1 MGTVTKFVGMLAFA
15 AALVPAVAG
24 AQSGG
29 VKVGVLS
36 DMSSIYAD
44 ISGLGSVEAVK
55 MAIEDAGG
63 SLLGSPIEVIS
74 ADHQNKSDVGTNI
87 ARQWYDR
94 DGVDSILDVNNSAV
108 AIGVSQIAKEKVKL
122 ALFVGAASTDMTGI
136 YCTPVTAQWL
146 YDTYSV
152 VRGTVDAAQEKGP
165 KTWFFITAD
174 YAFGHSLDLEA
185 SNFITKGG
193 GKVLGR
199 VRVPIGTADY
209 ASFLLQAQ
217 ASKADIIALAL
228 SGGDLV
234 NVVKQGAE
242 FGITE
247 SGQQFAAMLATE
259 ANIHAIGPAASGG
272 IKFSSPFYWD
282 LDDATRAFSARFE
295 KRMKRPPTMMQAG
308 VYSAASHYFKAVK
321 AANSK
326 DPATVMA
333 KMREMPIEDFMTKA
347 GKLRID
353 GRVVRDVHL
362 FEAKSAKES
371 KGEWDIY
378 KLISTTPGE
387 TVTRPLN
394 SACTLVK

>member
-1 MGTVTKFVGMLAFA
+1 MGRVTSVAGMLAVVA
-15 AALVPAVAG
+15 CLVPGLAG
-24 AQSGG
+24 AQNDG

-63 SLLGSPIEVIS
+63 ALLGSPIAVIS
-74 ADHQNKSDVGTNI
+74 ADHQNKSDIGTNI

-94 DGVDSILDVNNSAV
+94 EGVDAILDVNNSAV
-108 AIGVSQIAKEKVKL
+108 AIGVSQIAKDKTKL

-174 YAFGHSLDLEA
+174 YAFGHSLDQEA
-185 SNFITKGG
+185 SNFIAKGG

-199 VRVPIGTADY
+199 VRVPIGTSDY

-217 ASKADIIALAL
+217 SSKADIIALAL
-228 SGGDLV
+228 SGADLV
-234 NVVKQGAE
+234 NVVKQGSE
-242 FGITE
+242 FGIRE

-259 ANIHAIGPAASGG
+259 ANIHAIGPASAAG

-308 VYSAASHYFKAVK
+308 VYSATNHYFKAVK

-333 KMREMPIEDFMTKA
+333 KMHELRINDFMTKD
-347 GKLRID
+347 GLLRVD

-371 KGEWDIY
+371 KGGWDIY
-378 KLISTTPGE
+378 KLISTTPGQA
-387 TVTRPLN
+387 VTRPLN
-394 SACTLVK
+394 SACSLVK